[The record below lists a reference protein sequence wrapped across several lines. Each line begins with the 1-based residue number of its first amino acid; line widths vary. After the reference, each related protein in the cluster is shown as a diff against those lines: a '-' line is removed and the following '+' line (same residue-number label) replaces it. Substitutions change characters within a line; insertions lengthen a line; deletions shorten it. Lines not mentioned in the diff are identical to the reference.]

1 MVERERLI
9 AASEQIVERGK
20 GFRFSVDTPD
30 GGWAP
35 AFAIRYGGAVFAY
48 LNRCAHISVELD
60 WAEGDFFD
68 ASGLY
73 LICATHGATYLPDSG
88 KCVAGPC
95 KGGRLVALPT
105 TEHGGNVYLIEQE
118 DDVDEV

>member
-1 MVERERLI
+1 MAPSERLI
-9 AASEQIVERGK
+9 AASDQIVERGK
-20 GFRFSVDTPD
+20 GYRFTVDTDD
-30 GGWAP
+30 GDWLP

-73 LICATHGATYLPDSG
+73 LICATHGATYSPESG

-95 KGGRLVALPT
+95 KGGRLIPLRT
-105 TEHGGNVYLIEQE
+105 TEHDGNVYLIGRE
-118 DDVDEV
+118 DDADGP